1 MRRHVSDALRAGGDC
16 GAARAHADMLQVTTW
31 LAPQSAQG
39 AAMNIPAFLNVQ
51 AILLQ
56 RAKPAE
62 FQARPRW
69 PSADGAGPA
78 SCIPPL
84 SM

>member
-1 MRRHVSDALRAGGDC
+1 VR
-16 GAARAHADMLQVTTW
+16 ADMLQVTTW

-39 AAMNIPAFLNVQ
+39 AMNIPAFLNVQ

-69 PSADGAGPA
+69 SSVDGAGTCQPNHV
-78 SCIPPL
+78 SPL
-84 SM
+84 LT